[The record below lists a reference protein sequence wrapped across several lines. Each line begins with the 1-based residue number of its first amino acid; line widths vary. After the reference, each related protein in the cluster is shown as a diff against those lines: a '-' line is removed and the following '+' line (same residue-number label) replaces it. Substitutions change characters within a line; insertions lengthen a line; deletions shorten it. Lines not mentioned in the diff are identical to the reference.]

1 MLVNVSGVNND
12 EVLDIEQES
21 VAHPVPTEDAEEE
34 ESEEKRTG
42 WHWVIPVVLVAA
54 LVFVPWIIGVLVPT
68 NAAGWTVVGV
78 YLVLTAVLSF
88 VDARGFRPSWTLP
101 ILVGVA
107 TWVASRMYFNDGAWI
122 YIPIFMVVAWGLG
135 KLGGRGTK

>member
-1 MLVNVSGVNND
+1 MLVSVSDVNND
-12 EVLDIEQES
+12 EVFDIEQES

-54 LVFVPWIIGVLVPT
+54 LVFAPWIISVLVPA
-68 NAAGWTVVGV
+68 NAAGWTVVAA
-78 YLVLTAVLSF
+78 YLALTAVLSF

-135 KLGGRGTK
+135 KLGGRGTR